1 MTDATPDG
9 PQATPALEPAQL
21 EPARPTAQPATGW
34 AVPEPPTIRKPPSR
48 ATIVLSWVTALILAV
63 FGAWIA
69 MRATQG
75 DAAYRWGYA
84 FGAAVGPFLLAAIVR
99 LIFVRVRDGKTGAP
113 VLRSPWVPLGAALL
127 IALNGA
133 GSIAS
138 LAPPRP
144 VEAATAMHV
153 RTPFTIREA
162 DAATVQQIEAGLRD
176 DPSVRS
182 VAVREVVGGDGSISI
197 LLAADGRLRE
207 GDLDAI
213 VESVGDSTGVAPTIE
228 TIGGEEVVIV
238 KGPDGLIGSWIDAP
252 LMVQVYAV
260 DRATLLAVIEAV
272 TGSG

>member
-1 MTDATPDG
+1 MTDSAPEG
-9 PQATPALEPAQL
+9 PQATPPALEPAQ
-21 EPARPTAQPATGW
+21 PAGPPATGW
-34 AVPEPPTIRKPPSR
+34 AVPAPPAPRKPPSR
-48 ATIVLSWVTALILAV
+48 AMIVLSWVTALILAA

-69 MRATQG
+69 MRATPG
-75 DAAYRWGYA
+75 DSAYRWGYA
-84 FGAAVGPFLLAAIVR
+84 FGAAVGPFLLAAILR

-153 RTPFTIREA
+153 RTPFTIRET
-162 DAATVQQIEAGLRD
+162 DAAVVQQIEAGLRE

-197 LLAADGRLRE
+197 LLAADGRLRD
-207 GDLDAI
+207 GDLGAI
-213 VESVGDSTGVAPTIE
+213 VKSVGDLVGVAPTIE
-228 TIGGEEVVIV
+228 TIGGESVVIA
-238 KGPDGLIGSWIDAP
+238 KGPEGFIGSWIDAP

-260 DRATLLAVIEAV
+260 DRATLDAVIEAV